1 MFYRENNKFDD
12 ILTDIA
18 IKKEIKTTLKLD
30 KFLILGLTEENKES
44 DKLMSYIILKYGDDV
59 KPFSDVIPDRTP
71 VVNVDYVPK
80 KRNRRNLI

>member
-44 DKLMSYIILKYGDDV
+44 DKLMSYIMLKYGDDT
-59 KPFSDVIPDRTP
+59 KQFNDVIPDRTP
-71 VVNVDYVPK
+71 IANVDYVPK
-80 KRNRRNLI
+80 RRNRRRM

>member
-1 MFYRENNKFDD
+1 MFCRENNKFDD

-18 IKKEIKTTLKLD
+18 IKKEIKTTIKLD

-44 DKLMSYIILKYGDDV
+44 DKLMSYIMLKYGDDI
-59 KPFSDVIPDRTP
+59 KQFSDVIPDRTP

-80 KRNRRNLI
+80 KRNRWNLT